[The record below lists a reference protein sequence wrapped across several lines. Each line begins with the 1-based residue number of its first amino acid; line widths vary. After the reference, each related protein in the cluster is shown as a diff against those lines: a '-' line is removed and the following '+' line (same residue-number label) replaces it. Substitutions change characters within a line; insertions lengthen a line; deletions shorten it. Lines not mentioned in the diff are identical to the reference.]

1 MYSRLKPFR
10 QTTLNRANGKLF
22 YNDAQFEMRFILTAT
37 RTFVAKCVGRRRV
50 APLLLLLT

>member
-10 QTTLNRANGKLF
+10 QTTLNRANGKPF

-37 RTFVAKCVGRRRV
+37 RTFVAKCVGRRRRV
-50 APLLLLLT
+50 APLLLLT